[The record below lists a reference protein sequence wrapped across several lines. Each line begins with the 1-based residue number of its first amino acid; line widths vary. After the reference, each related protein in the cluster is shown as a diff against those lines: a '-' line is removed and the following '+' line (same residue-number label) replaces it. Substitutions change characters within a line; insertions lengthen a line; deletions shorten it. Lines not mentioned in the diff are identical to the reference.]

1 MDDQFGGLPAA
12 RNLQNAGLSDLYDI
26 FASDPDNRIFL
37 HRKSPSC
44 PKPHGRR
51 WHSGDVPVRKITDA
65 RVVYRLLTGSHSD
78 DYLRHSSQIRFNRP
92 RISKSQGHADM
103 AARKAEPLVKSLRI
117 DAGVMRQQ
125 FDQ

>member
-1 MDDQFGGLPAA
+1 MGDQFGGLPPA

-78 DYLRHSSQIRFNRP
+78 DYLRHSSQMRFNR
-92 RISKSQGHADM
+92 DWLTLM
-103 AARKAEPLVKSLRI
+103 
-117 DAGVMRQQ
+117 
-125 FDQ
+125 F